1 MNTSSAY
8 LSSGPLPT
16 QDRPTSSSSNP
27 PPPNVSTTDS
37 KQDDIPIFYVEP
49 AELAFGVTADF
60 AAAQIANN
68 VMVLALHSGRILRI
82 DLDASNEVDGE

>member
-1 MNTSSAY
+1 MEPSSAHLAPSSPEAY
-8 LSSGPLPT
+8 KGSSLSNVL
-16 QDRPTSSSSNP
+16 
-27 PPPNVSTTDS
+27 PPNASTTADA
-37 KQDDIPIFYVEP
+37 KQGDIPIFYVEP

-82 DLDASNEVDGE
+82 DLDASNEVDG